1 MHITPPE
8 TILAYL
14 LPFSPLFSRPV
25 WQNALVLIFG
35 AILARGKRTVTSC
48 LRVMG
53 LKDEANFP
61 KYHWV
66 LSHAKWSSLMASKIL
81 LGLLVKFVGTQS
93 PLVMVIDETLE
104 RRKGKKIKAKG
115 YYRDAV
121 RSSEK
126 NIVKCLGL
134 KWMTLTLLVKF
145 PWSKRRWALPFMTVL
160 EPSERSDIASK
171 KRHKSSVKWSIQML
185 KQVRRWLPGVAITL
199 LGDGGFAAAALCWE
213 CHWQKTTL
221 VSRLRIDARLY
232 DFPEERLPGAKGRRP
247 KKGNKLMSFKDV
259 LKVEGLNWKE
269 AEVNGYGEKLCMVK
283 YITNTAL
290 WHVEGYEPVP
300 IRWVLV
306 VDPRGKKDPVPLFST
321 DVSMSGEQII
331 ELFVERWSIEVL
343 FEEVRAHFGVETQRQ
358 WSDGAIARTTPALM
372 GLFSLVCLMANALL
386 AGRELE
392 KGEAAW
398 YQKDSGTFSD
408 VLTLVRKELWR
419 WRYFNWFDINGMNPE
434 NQKDERVGWFID
446 LLGSA
451 A

>member
-1 MHITPPE
+1 MYTPSPA
-8 TILAYL
+8 ILTYL
-14 LPFSPLFSRPV
+14 LPFSILFSRPV
-25 WQNALVLIFG
+25 WQNALVLVFG
-35 AILARGKRTVTSC
+35 AILAKGKRTVTSC

-53 LKDEANFP
+53 LKDEKNFP
-61 KYHWV
+61 RFHWV
-66 LSHAKWSSLMASKIL
+66 LSHAKWSSLIASKIL
-81 LGLLVKFVGTQS
+81 LGLLIKLVGAQG
-93 PLVMVIDETLE
+93 PLVMIIDETLE

-160 EPSERSDIASK
+160 EPSEKSNK
-171 KRHKSSVKWSIQML
+171 KAKKKHKTSIDWSIQMI
-185 KQVRRWLPGVAITL
+185 KQVRRWQQAAFITI
-199 LGDGGFAAAALCWE
+199 LGDGGFAAAAFCWE
-213 CHWQKTTL
+213 CIKRKMIL

-232 DFPEERLPGAKGRRP
+232 DFPPERLPGAKGRPP
-247 KKGNKLMSFKDV
+247 KKGNKLMSFKDM
-259 LKVEGLNWKE
+259 LKVEGLPWKE
-269 AEVNGYGEKLCMVK
+269 VEVNGYGEKICKVR

-290 WHVEGYEPVP
+290 WHVEGYEPIP

-306 VDPRGKKDPVPLFST
+306 VDPNGKKDPIPLFST
-321 DVSMSGEQII
+321 DVNMSGEQII
-331 ELFVERWSIEVL
+331 ELFVERWSIEVT
-343 FEEVRAHFGVETQRQ
+343 FEEVRAHLGVETQRQ

-372 GLFSLVCLMANALL
+372 GLFSLICLMANALL
-386 AGRELE
+386 EGKELE

-408 VLTLVRKELWR
+408 VLTLIRKELWR
-419 WRYFNWFDINGMNPE
+419 WRYFNWFDKNGMNPE
-434 NQKDERVGWFID
+434 NQSEEKVGWFID